1 MLLVYPLLVFGA
13 SALPLKGELSHADAS
28 LATRDSLRAP
38 NGTLVYDTHRLP
50 SRACGTGPPTT
61 ALLTTHTSLR
71 KQALRKRASPS
82 TSKYTVDAYFHI
94 VSTEDSANSISKDM
108 IANQLGAL
116 QAAYASS
123 NISFNLVATDYTVN
137 DTWATDQNDGD
148 MKLALRKGN
157 YSALNI
163 YFQTNLSTIAAGATT
178 QLLGYCTLPT
188 NVTYSPC
195 SDCGLEEEPASDY
208 FQDGCNVLAGS
219 MPNGHVV
226 GYNQGKTAVHEVG
239 HWFGLLHTFQD
250 TSCAPDDPGDYIDD
264 TPQESVST
272 DGCPAKKKS
281 CPDCPGVDPI
291 HNFMD
296 YSTDAW

>member
-1 MLLVYPLLVFGA
+1 MA
-13 SALPLKGELSHADAS
+13 SALSLPFPGHPTFERPISKRAASISSWNNTLAKVSHS
-28 LATRDSLRAP
+28 
-38 NGTLVYDTHRLP
+38 LP

-61 ALLTTHTSLR
+61 ALLDAHA
-71 KQALRKRASPS
+71 ALRRRKLDKRASPS
-82 TSKYTVDAYFHI
+82 TSKFTVDTYFHI
-94 VSTEDSANSISKDM
+94 VSAKDSSSVVTKDM

-123 NISFNLVATDYTVN
+123 NISFSLKGTDYTVN
-137 DTWATDQNDGD
+137 DAWATDQGDGD

-163 YFQTNLSTIAAGATT
+163 YFQTNLSTVAAGAAT

-188 NVTYSPC
+188 KVTYSPC
-195 SDCGLEEEPASDY
+195 DDCPPAEEPSSDY

-226 GYNQGKTAVHEVG
+226 GYNQGKTTVHEVG

-250 TSCAPDDPGDYIDD
+250 TSCSSDDPGDYIDD

-272 DGCPAKKKS
+272 DGCPAGKKS
-281 CPDCPGVDPI
+281 CPDCPGIDPI